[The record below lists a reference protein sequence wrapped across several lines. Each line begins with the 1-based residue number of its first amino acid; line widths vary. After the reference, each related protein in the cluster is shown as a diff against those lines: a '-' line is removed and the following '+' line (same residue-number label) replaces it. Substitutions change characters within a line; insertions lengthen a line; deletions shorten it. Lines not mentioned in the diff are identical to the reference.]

1 MSTRS
6 ITGKK
11 SVPPFAPA
19 LSPLEHMIRALD
31 DEMDAV
37 QRLGR
42 ANTVPVAEGTRVS
55 SDAESTVYSFTI
67 DRSLRV
73 RDGARAYCVLDDH
86 QTAGVVT
93 SARGGTLVLS
103 VPLDLGPVIRMGR
116 LALDDAVILMHLQN
130 RLRELRRLRR
140 TPPLAA
146 VDRLLGRAPIATG
159 FVTPPS
165 PLLLPGRE
173 VLPEQQQAVGM
184 GLGSDTLYI
193 WGPAGTGKSTTVADL
208 IVALMRG
215 ESVLL
220 VAPTNA
226 AVDCALLKLLRQ
238 LGTSSGI
245 EPGAIL
251 RLGPIVDDE
260 LRSGYGDQVA
270 LNAVVLR
277 RRQELEEQLA
287 PLDVEI
293 GELAAEQT
301 LLEAILGRPEFGV
314 SVSPDSARDALRAM
328 LDEVAARLGEL
339 RKAAD
344 ELRGRVGLVRS
355 DALAGCRVLATTVHR
370 TFLPNQFDR
379 DFDTVIIDEAG
390 AVMLPMAVCAAA
402 RARTRIILAGDFRQL
417 SAPVEAGTV
426 GARQWLSRDVFTLA
440 GIPQLVNQGRMPA
453 HVVMLRR
460 QFRMAPG
467 ISWLVNEPIY
477 GGALVDDASVASRP
491 RGPLGHKA
499 LIYVDTSFL
508 RPRAVLR
515 ESGTRTNGIHAFV
528 VRAMVKALAQSA
540 SCQRL
545 RGSVAVV
552 TPFRGQVEV
561 LRRQLAPLV
570 TDDAIEVATVH
581 RFQGDERR
589 IIIADLCDAAG
600 VPLSRFMQA
609 RRLEDDAAK
618 LLNVMLT
625 RAQEHIVL
633 VAPFEYLLQH
643 APADGLLRQILLRF
657 RTCGRQVDLKE
668 LLDAA

>member
-1 MSTRS
+1 
-6 ITGKK
+6 
-11 SVPPFAPA
+11 
-19 LSPLEHMIRALD
+19 MIRALD

-42 ANTVPVAEGTRVS
+42 ANIVPVAEGTRVS
-55 SDAESTVYSFTI
+55 CDAESTAYRFTI
-67 DRSLRV
+67 DRSLRLRV
-73 RDGARAYCVLDDH
+73 GARAYCTLDDR
-86 QTAGVVT
+86 QITAVVS
-93 SARGGTLVLS
+93 SARDGALVLS
-103 VPLDLGPVIRMGR
+103 VPLDLGPVIRTGR
-116 LALDDAVILMHLQN
+116 LAFDDAAILMHLQN
-130 RLRELRRLRR
+130 RLLELRRLGR
-140 TPPLAA
+140 TPELAA
-146 VDRLLGRAPIATG
+146 VDRLLGRAPLATG

-165 PLLLPGRE
+165 PPLLPGRQ
-173 VLPEQQQAVGM
+173 VLPEQQRAVGM

-208 IVALMRG
+208 IAALMRG

-226 AVDCALLKLLRQ
+226 AVDGALLKLMRR
-238 LGTSSGI
+238 LGTSSVI
-245 EPGAIL
+245 EPGEIL

-260 LRSGYGDQVA
+260 LRSGYGDQVS
-270 LNAVVLR
+270 LDAVVLR
-277 RRQELEEQLA
+277 RRQELEQQLV

-293 GELAAEQT
+293 GELAAEHT
-301 LLEAILGRPEFGV
+301 LLKALLDRPEFGDPA
-314 SVSPDSARDALRAM
+314 SPDPARDALQAM
-328 LDEVAARLGEL
+328 LDDVAARLGQL
-339 RKAAD
+339 RAAA
-344 ELRGRVGLVRS
+344 EQIRGRMALIKTE
-355 DALAGCRVLATTVHR
+355 ALAGCRVLATTVHR

-379 DFDTVIIDEAG
+379 HFDTVIIDEAG
-390 AVMLPMAVCAAA
+390 AVMLPMAVCAAS
-402 RARTRIILAGDFRQL
+402 RARKRIICAGDFRQL
-417 SAPVEAGTV
+417 SAPVEAGTMR
-426 GARQWLSRDVFTLA
+426 ARQWLSRDVFTLA
-440 GIPQLVNQGRMPA
+440 GIPQLVDQGRMPA

-467 ISWLVNEPIY
+467 ISWLVNRPVY

-491 RGPLGHKA
+491 RGPLGHNA

-515 ESGTRTNGIHAFV
+515 ESGTRTNGMHAFV
-528 VRAMVKALAQSA
+528 LRAMVKALVQSA
-540 SCQRL
+540 PCQQLPR
-545 RGSVAVV
+545 SVAVV

-570 TDDAIEVATVH
+570 TDGAIEVATVH
-581 RFQGDERR
+581 RFQGDERS

-609 RRLEDDAAK
+609 RSLEEEAAK

-625 RAQEHIVL
+625 RAQQHVVL

-643 APADGLLRQILLRF
+643 APADGLLHQFLTRF
-657 RTCGRQVDLKE
+657 RQRGRAVDLRE